1 MCQKKMPCKHK
12 WIFFQFA
19 SGWVIFGI
27 NKPCYKPSIQRM
39 VKHQQLP
46 HSPPQWELIVTD
58 KILVCC
64 LHPFCINSLSC
75 DCRFVCLCMLIT
87 RICVRVFGRMKLN
100 VILSYSVVEKPVP
113 EISHCIVMTDDLL
126 ALTEG
131 LVTIFFLKTFKNIN
145 VIHKMVTRWHC

>member
-1 MCQKKMPCKHK
+1 
-12 WIFFQFA
+12 
-19 SGWVIFGI
+19 
-27 NKPCYKPSIQRM
+27 
-39 VKHQQLP
+39 
-46 HSPPQWELIVTD
+46 
-58 KILVCC
+58 
-64 LHPFCINSLSC
+64 
-75 DCRFVCLCMLIT
+75 MLIT